1 MSTTSL
7 IEHFSTI
14 NDPRIEKKCDH
25 KLIDILVITV
35 CASICRFDD
44 SWEEIEEFANFKIDW
59 FKRFLELPNG
69 IPSHDTIR
77 RVFLLIDPIAFQEC
91 FYHWADCLR
100 NKITGETI
108 AIDGKTSRGS
118 RDSLAGKKAIH
129 TVSAWANE
137 NQLVLGQVQVDEKS
151 NEITAIP
158 KLLDL
163 LDVNGCTITIDAM
176 GTQKKIAEK
185 IVDKKAN
192 YILGLKGNQG
202 NLLDDVKTYINDQ
215 LDNKIDDDS
224 YQVKETADA
233 NHGRVEERKFHL
245 FSNIDWLEQKPD
257 WKGLSSIG
265 VVESS
270 VEHKG
275 TVSFER
281 RFFITTLN
289 SIEQFAKGVREHW
302 GVENSLHW
310 TLDVAFDEDRS
321 TRKKGNSP
329 ANSAVLRHITLNL
342 LKKET
347 SRKGSINRKRKRACM
362 DHHYLETLIF
372 GTATK

>member
-7 IEHFSTI
+7 VDHFITI
-14 NDPRIEKKCDH
+14 SDPRMEKKCDH
-25 KLIDILVITV
+25 LLIDILVITV
-35 CASICRFDD
+35 CASICRYDD
-44 SWEEIEEFANFKIDW
+44 SWEEIEEFGNFKIDW
-59 FKRFLELPNG
+59 FKKFLELPNG
-69 IPSHDTIR
+69 IPSHDTFR
-77 RVFLLIDPIAFQEC
+77 RVFLLIDPVEFQEC

-118 RDSLAGKKAIH
+118 RDSSTGKKAIH
-129 TVSAWANE
+129 TVSAWAND

-163 LDVNGCTITIDAM
+163 LDVSGCTITIDAM

-185 IVDKKAN
+185 IVDKNAD

-202 NLLDDVKTYINDQ
+202 TLLDDVKTYVDDQ
-215 LDNKIDDDS
+215 LDNKIDDNS

-257 WKGLSSIG
+257 WKGLRSIG
-265 VVESS
+265 VVEST
-270 VEHKG
+270 VEKKG
-275 TVSFER
+275 VITFER
-281 RFFITTLN
+281 RLFITTLD
-289 SIEQFAKGVREHW
+289 SIDSFAKGVREHW

-321 TRKKGNSP
+321 TRKKGHSP

-342 LKKET
+342 LKRET
-347 SRKGSINRKRKRACM
+347 SKKGSINRKRKRACM
-362 DHHYLETLIF
+362 DGSYLEKLVF
-372 GTATK
+372 GKTIE

>member
-7 IEHFSTI
+7 IEHFITI
-14 NDPRIEKKCDH
+14 SDPRMKKKCDH
-25 KLIDILVITV
+25 LLIDILVITV
-35 CASICRFDD
+35 CASICRFDE
-44 SWEEIEEFANFKIDW
+44 SWEEIEEFANYKIDW

-69 IPSHDTIR
+69 IPSHDTFR
-77 RVFLLIDPIAFQEC
+77 RVFLLLDPVEFQEC

-100 NKITGETI
+100 SKITGETI

-118 RDSLAGKKAIH
+118 RDNIAGKKAIH

-137 NQLVLGQVQVDEKS
+137 NQLVLGQIQVDEKS

-163 LDVNGCTITIDAM
+163 LDVSGCTITIDAM
-176 GTQKKIAEK
+176 GTQKKIAAK
-185 IVDKKAN
+185 IVDKKAD

-202 NLLDDVKTYINDQ
+202 TLLDDVKTYIDDQ

-265 VVESS
+265 VVEST
-270 VEHKG
+270 VENKEVI
-275 TVSFER
+275 TFER
-281 RFFITTLN
+281 RLFITTLD
-289 SIEQFAKGVREHW
+289 SIDCFAKGVREHW

-321 TRKKGNSP
+321 TRKKGHSP

-342 LKKET
+342 LKRET
-347 SRKGSINRKRKRACM
+347 SKKGSINRKRKRACM
-362 DHHYLETLIF
+362 DESYLEKLIF
-372 GTATK
+372 G

>member
-1 MSTTSL
+1 MSTSL
-7 IEHFSTI
+7 IEHFSKI

-25 KLIDILVITV
+25 LLIDVLVIAV
-35 CASICRFDD
+35 CASICHFDD
-44 SWEEIEEFANFKIDW
+44 SWEEIEEFAHFKIDW
-59 FKRFLELPNG
+59 FKQFLKLPNG

-77 RVFLLIDPIAFQEC
+77 RVFLLIDPVEFQEC

-100 NKITGETI
+100 SKITGETI

-118 RDSLAGKKAIH
+118 RDIVAGKKAIH

-163 LDVNGCTITIDAM
+163 LDVTECTITIDAM

-185 IVDKKAN
+185 IVDKKAD

-202 NLLDDVKTYINDQ
+202 NLLDDVKTYIDDQ
-215 LDNKIDDDS
+215 LDNKIDDNS

-233 NHGRVEERKFHL
+233 NHGRIEERKFHL
-245 FSNIDWLEQKPD
+245 FSNIDWLEQRAD

-265 VVESS
+265 VVEST
-270 VEHKG
+270 VEHRG
-275 TVSFER
+275 TTSFER
-281 RFFITTLN
+281 RLFITTLN
-289 SIEQFAKGVREHW
+289 SIERFAKGVREHW

-342 LKKET
+342 LKRET

-372 GTATK
+372 GKVTK